1 MYSLQTP
8 RSGQDR
14 RIEMSLESIVNT
26 AKSTLQD
33 VVSPPSANPVS
44 DRNEVL
50 QDLYLAEKAWATDGV
65 PSGTWF
71 VRDGEHVAFT
81 PTTRNGATLTI
92 GGQTTNF
99 IPADRFADYL
109 VNMRSAIEA
118 GEFDREIAGALHG
131 SANVGGIA
139 EVALPPAREGSSQDI
154 RRVQQDAVLIREG
167 RNPDGSLSAVAGS
180 SS

>member
-1 MYSLQTP
+1 LP
-8 RSGQDR
+8 
-14 RIEMSLESIVNT
+14 LESIVNA
-26 AKSTLQD
+26 AKSAVLD
-33 VVSPPSANPVS
+33 VVSPQSSDPVS
-44 DRNEVL
+44 DRNDVL
-50 QDLYLAEKAWATDGV
+50 QDLHLAEKAWATDGV
-65 PSGTWF
+65 RSGTWF

-131 SANVGGIA
+131 SANVGGTA
-139 EVALPPAREGSSQDI
+139 ELAIPAARDGSPEDMRQA
-154 RRVQQDAVLIREG
+154 QQDAAFAREG
-167 RNPDGSLSAVAGS
+167 RNTDGSLAAVVRDRS
-180 SS
+180 

>member
-1 MYSLQTP
+1 LA
-8 RSGQDR
+8 
-14 RIEMSLESIVNT
+14 LESIMNA
-26 AKSTLQD
+26 AKSAIFD
-33 VVSPPSANPVS
+33 VVLPQSSDPVS
-44 DRNEVL
+44 DRNDVL
-50 QDLYLAEKAWATDGV
+50 QDLHLAEKAWATDGV
-65 PSGTWF
+65 RSGTWF

-131 SANVGGIA
+131 SANVGGTA
-139 EVALPPAREGSSQDI
+139 EVAIPAAREGSPEDVRQA
-154 RRVQQDAVLIREG
+154 QQDAALAREG
-167 RNPDGSLSAVAGS
+167 RNPDGSLAAVVRDGS
-180 SS
+180 

>member
-1 MYSLQTP
+1 MA
-8 RSGQDR
+8 
-14 RIEMSLESIVNT
+14 LENIVNA
-26 AKSTLQD
+26 AKSALKD
-33 VVSPPSANPVS
+33 VVSSPSAGPIS
-44 DRNEVL
+44 DRDEVL
-50 QDLYLAEKAWATDGV
+50 QDLHLAEKAWATDGV
-65 PSGTWF
+65 HSGVWF

-109 VNMRSAIEA
+109 VNMRAAIEA

-139 EVALPPAREGSSQDI
+139 EVALPPAREGSPQDI
-154 RRVQQDAVLIREG
+154 RQVQQDAV
-167 RNPDGSLSAVAGS
+167 
-180 SS
+180 

>member
-1 MYSLQTP
+1 VA
-8 RSGQDR
+8 
-14 RIEMSLESIVNT
+14 LESIVNAVT
-26 AKSTLQD
+26 SVLRDA
-33 VVSPPSANPVS
+33 VSPSSTNLAS
-44 DRNEVL
+44 DRDEVL
-50 QDLYLAEKAWATDGV
+50 QDLHLAEKAWATDGV
-65 PSGTWF
+65 RSGTWF

-131 SANVGGIA
+131 SANVGGTA
-139 EVALPPAREGSSQDI
+139 EVAIPAAREGSPDDVRQA
-154 RRVQQDAVLIREG
+154 QQDAALAREG
-167 RNPDGSLSAVAGS
+167 RNPDGSLAAVVRDGS
-180 SS
+180 

>member
-1 MYSLQTP
+1 VA
-8 RSGQDR
+8 
-14 RIEMSLESIVNT
+14 LESIINAATSVLRD
-26 AKSTLQD
+26 A
-33 VVSPPSANPVS
+33 VSPSSNNLAS
-44 DRNEVL
+44 DRDEML
-50 QDLYLAEKAWATDGV
+50 QDLHLAEKAWATDGV
-65 PSGTWF
+65 RFGTWF

-131 SANVGGIA
+131 SANVGGTA
-139 EVALPPAREGSSQDI
+139 EVAIPAAREGSPDDVRQA
-154 RRVQQDAVLIREG
+154 QQDAALAREG
-167 RNPDGSLSAVAGS
+167 RNPDGSLAAVVGDGS
-180 SS
+180 

>member
-1 MYSLQTP
+1 MLW
-8 RSGQDR
+8 
-14 RIEMSLESIVNT
+14 RIDVALESIINAATSVLRD
-26 AKSTLQD
+26 A
-33 VVSPPSANPVS
+33 VSPSSNNLAS
-44 DRNEVL
+44 DRDEVL
-50 QDLYLAEKAWATDGV
+50 QDLHLAEKAWATDGV
-65 PSGTWF
+65 RSGTWF

-131 SANVGGIA
+131 SANVGGTA
-139 EVALPPAREGSSQDI
+139 EVAIPAAREGSPDDVRQA
-154 RRVQQDAVLIREG
+154 QQDAALAHEG
-167 RNPDGSLSAVAGS
+167 RNPDGSLAAVVRDGS
-180 SS
+180 

>member
-1 MYSLQTP
+1 MA
-8 RSGQDR
+8 
-14 RIEMSLESIVNT
+14 LESIVNA
-26 AKSTLQD
+26 AKSAVLN
-33 VVSPPSANPVS
+33 VVSPQSSDPVS
-44 DRNEVL
+44 DRNDVL
-50 QDLYLAEKAWATDGV
+50 QDLHLAEKAWATDDV
-65 PSGTWF
+65 RSGTWF

-131 SANVGGIA
+131 SANVGGTA
-139 EVALPPAREGSSQDI
+139 EVAIPAAREGSPDDVRQA
-154 RRVQQDAVLIREG
+154 QQDAALAREG
-167 RNPDGSLSAVAGS
+167 RNPDGSLAAVVRDGS
-180 SS
+180 

>member
-1 MYSLQTP
+1 LA
-8 RSGQDR
+8 
-14 RIEMSLESIVNT
+14 LESIVNA
-26 AKSTLQD
+26 AKSAVLD
-33 VVSPPSANPVS
+33 VVSPQSSDPVS
-44 DRNEVL
+44 DRNDVL
-50 QDLYLAEKAWATDGV
+50 QDLHLAEKAWATDGV
-65 PSGTWF
+65 RSGTWF

-131 SANVGGIA
+131 SANVGGTA
-139 EVALPPAREGSSQDI
+139 EVAIPAAREGSPEDVRQA
-154 RRVQQDAVLIREG
+154 QQDAALAREG
-167 RNPDGSLSAVAGS
+167 RNPDGSLAAVVRDGS
-180 SS
+180 

>member
-1 MYSLQTP
+1 MA
-8 RSGQDR
+8 
-14 RIEMSLESIVNT
+14 LESIVNA
-26 AKSTLQD
+26 AKSAVLD
-33 VVSPPSANPVS
+33 VVSPQSSDPVS
-44 DRNEVL
+44 DRNDVL
-50 QDLYLAEKAWATDGV
+50 QDLHLAEKAWATDGV
-65 PSGTWF
+65 RSGTWF

-131 SANVGGIA
+131 SANVGGTA
-139 EVALPPAREGSSQDI
+139 EVAIPAAREGRPQDV
-154 RRVQQDAVLIREG
+154 RKAQQDAALVREG
-167 RNPDGSLSAVAGS
+167 RNPDGSLAAVVGNGA
-180 SS
+180 

>member
-1 MYSLQTP
+1 VA
-8 RSGQDR
+8 
-14 RIEMSLESIVNT
+14 LESIINAATSVLRD
-26 AKSTLQD
+26 A
-33 VVSPPSANPVS
+33 VSPSSNNLAS
-44 DRNEVL
+44 DRDEML
-50 QDLYLAEKAWATDGV
+50 QDLHLAEKAWATDGV
-65 PSGTWF
+65 RSGTWF

-131 SANVGGIA
+131 SANVGGTA
-139 EVALPPAREGSSQDI
+139 EVAIPAAREGSPDDVRQA
-154 RRVQQDAVLIREG
+154 QQDAALAREG
-167 RNPDGSLSAVAGS
+167 RNPDGSLAAVVRDGS
-180 SS
+180 

>member
-1 MYSLQTP
+1 MA
-8 RSGQDR
+8 
-14 RIEMSLESIVNT
+14 LESIVNA
-26 AKSTLQD
+26 AKSAVLG
-33 VVSPPSANPVS
+33 VVSLQSSDPIS
-44 DRNEVL
+44 DRSAVL
-50 QDLYLAEKAWATDGV
+50 QDLHLAEKAWATDGV
-65 PSGTWF
+65 RSGTWF

-131 SANVGGIA
+131 SANVGGTA
-139 EVALPPAREGSSQDI
+139 EVAIPAAREGSPDDVRQA
-154 RRVQQDAVLIREG
+154 QQDAALAREG
-167 RNPDGSLSAVAGS
+167 RNPDGSLATVVRDGS
-180 SS
+180 

>member
-1 MYSLQTP
+1 LA
-8 RSGQDR
+8 
-14 RIEMSLESIVNT
+14 LESIVNA
-26 AKSTLQD
+26 AKSAVID
-33 VVSPPSANPVS
+33 VVSPQLGDPVS
-44 DRNEVL
+44 DRSDVL
-50 QDLYLAEKAWATDGV
+50 QDLHLAEKAWVTDGV
-65 PSGTWF
+65 RSGTWF

-131 SANVGGIA
+131 SANVGGTA
-139 EVALPPAREGSSQDI
+139 EVAIPAARDGRSEDVRQA
-154 RRVQQDAVLIREG
+154 QQDAALAGEG
-167 RNPDGSLSAVAGS
+167 RNPDGSLAAVVGEGS
-180 SS
+180 HQPPRTDRIDR

>member
-1 MYSLQTP
+1 LP
-8 RSGQDR
+8 
-14 RIEMSLESIVNT
+14 LESILNA
-26 AKSTLQD
+26 AKSAVLD
-33 VVSPPSANPVS
+33 VVSPQSSDPVS
-44 DRNEVL
+44 DRNDVL
-50 QDLYLAEKAWATDGV
+50 QDLHLAEKAWATDGV
-65 PSGTWF
+65 RSGTWF

-131 SANVGGIA
+131 SANVGGTA
-139 EVALPPAREGSSQDI
+139 EVAIPAARDGSPEDMRQA
-154 RRVQQDAVLIREG
+154 QQDAAFAREG
-167 RNPDGSLSAVAGS
+167 RNPDGSLAAVVRDGS
-180 SS
+180 

>member
-1 MYSLQTP
+1 MA
-8 RSGQDR
+8 
-14 RIEMSLESIVNT
+14 LESIINAATSVLRD
-26 AKSTLQD
+26 A
-33 VVSPPSANPVS
+33 VSPSSNNLAS
-44 DRNEVL
+44 DRDEVL
-50 QDLYLAEKAWATDGV
+50 QDLHLAEKAWATDGV
-65 PSGTWF
+65 RSGTWF

-131 SANVGGIA
+131 SANVGGTA
-139 EVALPPAREGSSQDI
+139 EVAIPAAREGSPDDVRQA
-154 RRVQQDAVLIREG
+154 QQDAALAREG
-167 RNPDGSLSAVAGS
+167 RNPDGSLAAVVRDGS
-180 SS
+180 

>member
-1 MYSLQTP
+1 VA
-8 RSGQDR
+8 
-14 RIEMSLESIVNT
+14 LESIINAATSVLRD
-26 AKSTLQD
+26 A
-33 VVSPPSANPVS
+33 VSPSLNNLAS
-44 DRNEVL
+44 DRDEVL
-50 QDLYLAEKAWATDGV
+50 QDLHLAEKAWATDGV
-65 PSGTWF
+65 RSGTWF

-131 SANVGGIA
+131 SANVGGTA
-139 EVALPPAREGSSQDI
+139 EVAIPATREGSPEDVRQA
-154 RRVQQDAVLIREG
+154 QQDAALAREG
-167 RNPDGSLSAVAGS
+167 RNPDGSLAAVVRDGS
-180 SS
+180 